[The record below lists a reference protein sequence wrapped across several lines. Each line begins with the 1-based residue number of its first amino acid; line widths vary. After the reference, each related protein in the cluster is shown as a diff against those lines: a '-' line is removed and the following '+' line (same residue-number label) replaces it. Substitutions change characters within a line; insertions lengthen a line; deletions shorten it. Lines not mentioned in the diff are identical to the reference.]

1 MVKSTDLL
9 NHDLLKAFSYN
20 PPTQIDGTEEAG
32 MNQSQRQDP
41 DHDHD
46 HDQHQDRG
54 QIQDQTSTQSLASSE
69 VHNQSQ
75 EQSQSQSSHTFAE
88 VANYSKGFS
97 PNFHMIINLKLD
109 LYFWALKE
117 WQGRDT
123 RSHSYKWWQLL
134 EMW

>member
-1 MVKSTDLL
+1 
-9 NHDLLKAFSYN
+9 
-20 PPTQIDGTEEAG
+20 

-88 VANYSKGFS
+88 VADYSKWFS
-97 PNFHMIINLKLD
+97 PNFHMLD
-109 LYFWALKE
+109 HKPEVRPIFLGFKRVAREGYKIPLIQVVAAVGDVVGKQNVDAVQPMRSG
-117 WQGRDT
+117 WQIYAEAYVCRD
-123 RSHSYKWWQLL
+123 
-134 EMW
+134 